1 MVRGVKLTPP
11 GLLCKY
17 FDVGLARVKIW
28 SRMKNHVSHVKMDVT
43 SLKMGL
49 RFRQAVLDIWSNKQK
64 NPMRGFVDLLTP
76 CRTYLFFCKI
86 KIQGGWTLL
95 WVSVSH
101 IIAWNCFLFTVLIDK
116 SLESSCDNGHFDYS
130 NLPVNCIPMKIKNKH
145 ETVELRLQNHQYWIA
160 LDSYRAKSTTWVTQK
175 F

>member
-1 MVRGVKLTPP
+1 MGHRIFPKIYLTISTLARAEEIKLTPIRLSISGMFICYIPGFIKIGLEMADWTGGSNCPPP
-11 GLLCKY
+11 GLPCKY

-76 CRTYLFFCKI
+76 CRTYLFFVVVKLRY
-86 KIQGGWTLL
+86 KGGEWTLL
-95 WVSVSH
+95 LSVG
-101 IIAWNCFLFTVLIDK
+101 FTYNRLNFYFVY
-116 SLESSCDNGHFDYS
+116 C
-130 NLPVNCIPMKIKNKH
+130 VN
-145 ETVELRLQNHQYWIA
+145 W
-160 LDSYRAKSTTWVTQK
+160 
-175 F
+175 